1 MGSRGTAFRTT
12 ITSEITRTVKVIV
25 RHAAKCKDK
34 DKGTEGPRCQCAK
47 PLLIYEG
54 DKKANRRVSAKTR
67 SWARAEQAEQELRDS
82 WDPRLKKLAQ
92 LQAKKEAKQVRIEA
106 ALALYLADMA
116 APAWRQRY
124 CGDGPFALWPCRG

>member
-67 SWARAEQAEQELRDS
+67 SWARAEQAE
-82 WDPRLKKLAQ
+82 
-92 LQAKKEAKQVRIEA
+92 
-106 ALALYLADMA
+106 
-116 APAWRQRY
+116 
-124 CGDGPFALWPCRG
+124 